1 MLMGNCVVLMDKTKI
16 ERESFIYNTAG
27 GMLNAFQ
34 SVFILMAISRVLT
47 PDDAGVFTLAYSVA
61 NLMLMIGK
69 YGMRNFQ
76 VTDTLQKY
84 SYRKYYISR
93 IVTTVAMVA
102 AGLIYVVYKRYTQ
115 PYTDEKALIIFL
127 MCVMKAVDSV
137 EDVYH
142 GRYQQEGRLDI
153 AGKCMTVHMLAII
166 ISYVLCICFGGSVL
180 FATALTTGVSVIVTF
195 ITIRFADSRIGNA
208 GINDMGAENDDT
220 THTLFMLLKDCFP
233 LFFATFIGFYQINA
247 PKYSIDSF
255 MTGADQANFGYIS
268 MPVFFAGLVCQFLYL
283 PVLNAMAVQYQKKE
297 VKLLKKSVRKQSVLI
312 FGAVLLIMIGA
323 GILGIPFLSI
333 LYSTDLSGLKT
344 EFYVLMLGSGA
355 LAYGNFLM
363 SVLTIFRKQKTIM
376 IGYLITT
383 LAEIIAMNKAV
394 KIYGILGGSVVFS
407 LTAALLMV
415 YLFMAMLVILSKYE
429 HEIKDRG
436 KQ

>member
-1 MLMGNCVVLMDKTKI
+1 
-16 ERESFIYNTAG
+16 
-27 GMLNAFQ
+27 
-34 SVFILMAISRVLT
+34 
-47 PDDAGVFTLAYSVA
+47 
-61 NLMLMIGK
+61 
-69 YGMRNFQ
+69 
-76 VTDTLQKY
+76 
-84 SYRKYYISR
+84 
-93 IVTTVAMVA
+93 
-102 AGLIYVVYKRYTQ
+102 
-115 PYTDEKALIIFL
+115 
-127 MCVMKAVDSV
+127 
-137 EDVYH
+137 
-142 GRYQQEGRLDI
+142 
-153 AGKCMTVHMLAII
+153 
-166 ISYVLCICFGGSVL
+166 
-180 FATALTTGVSVIVTF
+180 
-195 ITIRFADSRIGNA
+195 
-208 GINDMGAENDDT
+208 
-220 THTLFMLLKDCFP
+220 
-233 LFFATFIGFYQINA
+233 
-247 PKYSIDSF
+247 
-255 MTGADQANFGYIS
+255 
-268 MPVFFAGLVCQFLYL
+268 
-283 PVLNAMAVQYQKKE
+283 MAVQYQKEE